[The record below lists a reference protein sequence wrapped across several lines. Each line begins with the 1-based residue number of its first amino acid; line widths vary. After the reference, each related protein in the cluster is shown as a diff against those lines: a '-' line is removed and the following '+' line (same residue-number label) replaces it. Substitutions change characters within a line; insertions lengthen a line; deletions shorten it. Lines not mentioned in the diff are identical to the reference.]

1 MRAIVLS
8 LVYIVLVWMSF
19 GRPWMGILI
28 WSWFSYMNPHR
39 FAWGFAYTFP
49 WVAVTAGLTVWLWA
63 ASKEKKRFPLTI
75 QTGLE
80 IALCVWITITTSFAL
95 GDPDVAW
102 SYWDRAI
109 KVQAMIFM
117 TLCIMQTQFRLNAL
131 IWTIAA
137 SIGFFG
143 VKGGIWTLMTGGH
156 YRVQGPER
164 TFIEGNNELGLA
176 LVMVLPLMHYLQLQ
190 AKSKWLR
197 RGLVAAQLLTA
208 VAVLATYSRGGLIAL
223 LVVGF
228 LLWLK
233 SRRKLLL
240 ATVMVLFAVPM
251 FKFMPA
257 EWKDR
262 MHTIG
267 DVDEEDMD
275 ASAVGRLNAWRFA
288 LALVADRPITG
299 GGFRVFISPAFAKY
313 APDPRNRHDAHS
325 IYFEAL
331 GEHGIPGLL
340 IFLSLGVTTWFTG
353 RRIVRQVKRIPELA
367 WMGDMVNMTLVGLA
381 GYATGGAFAGLAFF
395 DLPYH
400 LMAIV
405 VLCNV
410 ILQDH
415 LRAAARQERERIM
428 AARFESGIPQ
438 PV

>member
-1 MRAIVLS
+1 VRAIVLT
-8 LVYIVLVWMSF
+8 LVYLVLVWWTF
-19 GRPWMGILI
+19 GRPWMGIVV

-39 FAWGFAYTFP
+39 FAWGFAYVFP
-49 WVAVTAGLTVWLWA
+49 WVAVTAVLTFFVWIT
-63 ASKEKKRFPLTI
+63 SSEKKRFPWTLETM
-75 QTGLE
+75 LE
-80 IALCVWITITTSFAL
+80 IALCVWITITSILAL
-95 GDPDVAW
+95 GDPQVVWA
-102 SYWDRAI
+102 YWERAI

-117 TLCIMQTQFRLNAL
+117 TLCIMQSRFRLNAL
-131 IWTIAA
+131 IWTIAI

-143 VKGGIWTLMTGGH
+143 VKGGIWTLLTGGH

-176 LVMVLPLMHYLQLQ
+176 MVMVLPLMHYLQLQ

-223 LVVGF
+223 SVVGF

-233 SRRKLLL
+233 SRRKLLF
-240 ATVMVLFAVPM
+240 ATVMILFAVPM

-275 ASAVGRLNAWRFA
+275 ASAVGRLNAWRFS
-288 LALVADRPITG
+288 LALVMDRPLEG
-299 GGFRVFISPAFAKY
+299 GGFRVFVSPAFAVY

-331 GEHGIPGLL
+331 GEHGLIGLL
-340 IFLSLGVTTWFTG
+340 LFLSLGLSTWFTA
-353 RRIVRQVKRIPELA
+353 RRIVRRVKRIPDLA

-381 GYATGGAFAGLAFF
+381 GYATGGAFAGLTFF

-400 LMAIV
+400 LMSIV
-405 VLCNV
+405 VICKLL
-410 ILQDH
+410 LQDH
-415 LRAAARQERERIM
+415 IREAVRLENQRTIKERLEP
-428 AARFESGIPQ
+428 AIP
-438 PV
+438 